1 MEDRLHFILLFLLMG
16 LFTGVSAIVDFT
28 CITKPRIDIGSEDT
42 YIAAYLHGGDAALS
56 FARTTFTD
64 TTVDDKD
71 NRLGLPTY
79 HRSDP
84 RSSSEGGEISILRLP
99 KAGRTTRIGA
109 FACNAMIAGSGKV
122 NIGTVIISKTAD
134 FLPTQVSQT
143 VNLGDPVNLTVTATN
158 PALNY
163 TRWRK
168 DGGDVFRDRSDSVYF
183 DFISATILHT
193 GIYEVHFAGER
204 KQGDQALMRLIVR
217 GCKEHKWNSPT
228 CDRAC
233 PDCFNGGVCDDSS
246 GECICPP
253 GFGGELCGN
262 PVGPSRFGQSGSFRC
277 DSAELRGGPTCA
289 GMLFCL
295 PDPYG
300 CSCAAGYQGIDC
312 IERCADGFYGADCA
326 QTCHCMDGIACNRTT
341 GECRDRNCAPGFTGI
356 NCQVKLTVDDFT
368 CITKPRIDIGRE
380 ETYIAAYLHG
390 GDAALSFARTTF
402 TYTTVDDKDNR
413 LGLPSYY
420 RSEPR
425 SSSEGDEISIL
436 RLPATGRKTRIGAFA
451 CRATMAETS
460 LNSIGTV
467 IMSKTADFLPT
478 RVSQTVNR
486 GDAVNLAVTATNQNR
501 RETRWR
507 KDNGGTVHNDQ
518 LSWNMST
525 VAASNS
531 GVYEV
536 HFRGARSH
544 GNQALMR
551 LLVRGCGRHIWNAPS
566 CDSDCPV
573 CLNGGI
579 CDIRSGVCICPP
591 GFGGSFCEI
600 LLGRNRFGQTGS
612 FRCDSPGL
620 GGGPTCAG
628 MLFCLPNPY
637 GCSCAAGYQ
646 GIDCNETCEHNTYGA
661 DCAQKCH
668 CKDGVPC
675 NGTTGECRDRNCT
688 QGFLGINCQVPL
700 PVSELVL
707 TGTNIN
713 DLLVSWRAS
722 TSREHPCWP
731 EEYLVTC
738 ELLLRDQCMDAH
750 ELHAVN
756 VTVYTRIVFNDL
768 VPYSTYRVNV
778 TSRTVAGNGTT
789 VTSVWTT
796 RETVPLVAPEFNSS
810 DPAPDSI
817 TFNWNPIPCGSARG
831 NITSYE
837 TLLTSPGREIN
848 TKTVTT
854 ESVTFDGLSPCS
866 PYTLEVWPRTK
877 AGRGPPMEV
886 QQGTDTIVP
895 DVVEEF
901 SVTVSGHDELNV
913 QWKASTKPDNSCP
926 VTDYLVTYELINL
939 EQCQEMQGNS
949 QTRNTSTTAI
959 SIQGLKAYSKYNVT
973 VTPRNEAGLGQ
984 PLSKTMQTGRTAP
997 TATPV
1002 NITSVA
1008 TPNSLSF
1015 GWDPVPCGTRGGP
1028 LGGYRFWFGKR
1039 GDDDYVKQRRTSDG
1053 FVTFSSLPVCTSYS
1067 FKVQTYSSARLDFGP
1082 WTDETK
1088 AHTTMIVPDPVA
1100 GLPITPLGHDQLDV
1114 HWSASSNTNNN
1125 CHATDYHVTYE
1136 LVNFEQCQEAPD
1148 HDVVVTNVS
1157 MTYTTINGLH
1167 AYSSYNV
1174 TVTPR
1179 NEAGY
1184 GQMLSQTVQ
1193 TGESEPT
1200 GTPILGE
1207 SSASSD
1213 NITFTWSQVL
1223 CGGRGGA
1230 ITVYQ
1235 YKLTKRGSMTA
1246 IRKDNTTAMSVT
1258 FRGLSPCTSYAFI
1271 VRAFNSKGKGPR
1283 TNEHHQDAVK
1293 IVPDPI
1299 EGLTI
1304 TPLGHDRLDVQWSA
1318 SSNTNNNCHATEYHV
1333 THELINLEQCRVTSN
1348 HDVSTKNVSVTNI
1361 VINELHAYSSY
1372 NVTVTPR
1379 NEAGYGPMLYQT
1391 VQTGEK
1397 KPTETPILVESSASS
1412 DNITFTWSQ
1421 VPCGGRGGAI
1431 TKYQYKFM
1439 KRANTTVIEKETTTA
1454 MSVTFRGLSPC
1465 TSYAFIVRAFNNKG
1479 NRAGPWTDEY
1489 YKDTVVVDEIQSL
1502 NLEPSTNEIKASWIT
1517 AGNEENPCPV
1527 TSYCVSYQLLNF
1539 EQCQPQTE
1547 PTQIHRTVN
1556 DTNVNITSMHAYS
1569 TYSVQVVPANNAG
1582 EKYMN
1587 NKTVTTD
1594 EGVPL
1599 AAPVLDTML
1608 PSNQSVRVS
1617 WHPIPCGKRGGNIT
1631 GYTYELRDAS
1641 GSMVKTAD
1649 TTAESV
1655 EVDGLSQ
1662 GASYLFRLWAFT
1674 RVGPG
1679 PWKEGDFE
1687 IPKDDAAPPT
1697 PPGSSPAGSILGVV
1711 VFILVAAVLA
1721 LLIAVVVKKRRQQRT
1736 KALGKDS
1743 TGDGVQDIY
1752 GKGDQDGVELKN
1764 LPSTSGYKPY
1774 ASKGHE
1780 PVRSSSNPPKS
1791 TDQVAVDVLPKA
1803 GPSTTSTDSVSA
1815 PGPSTSTK
1823 APVKPKPYVNP
1834 STKPKLKA
1842 SAKAS
1847 PSFPQAGPVAMA
1859 HLAEYI
1865 KSRTA
1870 GKVNGFQQDY
1880 ESIPGEPIHPWTVAK
1895 QDHNKKNNRYNNILA
1910 YDHSRV
1916 VLECLEDNPHSDYI
1930 NASYINGYKQDYK
1943 YIASQ
1948 GPTKAS
1954 VKDMWRMVWQERVG
1968 KIVMLTNLI
1977 EHGKGKCEQYWPDDI
1992 ADYGELFVR
2001 NVDETK
2007 HANFIVRTFHVS
2019 KSTEP
2024 EGEYRELT
2032 QFHYTTWPDMKPP
2045 ESSPLLQF
2053 VRTVRATDASQ
2064 HGPIVVHCSAGVGR
2078 TGTFITLDSMLEMA
2092 EAEGQVDVLKFVRD
2106 MRNQRFLMVQ
2116 TLDQYKFIFDALLES
2131 SLSENTAI
2139 SADRFHQSFA
2149 KLKKRDKKAGTTGIE
2164 AQFQML
2170 ESFTASPSE
2179 EQCMGGRSAA
2189 NVDKNRFKDCV
2200 PKDSTRPYLMTKGD
2214 EGSTNYINAT
2224 FLDGY
2229 NTKHAYLATQAPLPN
2244 TRGDMWRMVFDYKA
2258 SCIVM
2263 LNSMDNDPSVVE
2275 YWPEKD
2281 SLEFGPLTVTLTNED
2296 RYSEDIIIRQF
2307 DVSYP
2312 ARKNDEVQSVCQ
2324 IQYLG
2329 WPPGKEVPRS
2339 PSSLLKVLEAVKMW
2353 TTDHPDGPIT
2363 VHCIDGVG
2371 CSGTFCAILTLL
2383 DQLAVEKDVDVF
2395 QAIKKLRI
2403 TRAGMVNTLAQYQL
2417 CYQVIQTSLDSGSIY
2432 ENY

>member
-1 MEDRLHFILLFLLMG
+1 MEDRLHFIFLFLLLG
-16 LFTGVSAIVDFT
+16 PFTGVSAVVDFT
-28 CITKPRIDIGSEDT
+28 CITKPRIDIDSEDT
-42 YIAAYLHGGDAALS
+42 YIAAYLNGSDAELS
-56 FARTTFTD
+56 FARTIDTFTSAKKNNQLVLPTHSID
-64 TTVDDKD
+64 TTQSGDAA
-71 NRLGLPTY
+71 
-79 HRSDP
+79 
-84 RSSSEGGEISILRLP
+84 ISILRLP
-99 KAGRTTRIGA
+99 SAGGKSRVGIFACKNGDHKIGTVIMSRNADFSPTRISLTVNRGEPARLAVTAVNPTSTSTRWRKDGATPDEKFFESLHYNIARTLSSDSGVYEVHLQGVRAKGKQALMRLVVRGCERNRWSLPSCDRDCPVCFNGGVCDDRSGECICPPGFSGDVCEQLLGPNRFGQSGSFRCDSPALGGGPTCAGMLFCLPDPYGCSCASGYQGIDCDDSCDDGFYGADCAQTCHCMDGAACNITTGECPGDCAPGFAGINCQVKLTVDDFTCITKPRIAIGSEYTYIAAYLHGGNANLSFARTMFTYTGSESPNPPVPPATLQLPTNSMETNSSSAENKISVLRLPAAGGKTRIGA
-109 FACNAMIAGSGKV
+109 FACRATTAGTDPY
-122 NIGTVIISKTAD
+122 NIGTVIMSSKAD

-143 VNLGDPVNLTVTATN
+143 VNQGDAVNLTVTATD
-158 PALNY
+158 PARNY

-168 DGGDVFRDRSDSVYF
+168 NGSGVYTNRNDDLYF
-183 DFISATILHT
+183 DFISPSLSDT
-193 GIYEVHFAGER
+193 GIYEAHFKGER
-204 KQGDQALMRLIVR
+204 NHGNQALMRLIVR
-217 GCKEHKWNSPT
+217 GCGKNIWNAPS
-228 CDRAC
+228 CDSDC
-233 PDCFNGGVCDDSS
+233 PVCLNGGICDDRS
-246 GECICPP
+246 GVCICPP
-253 GFGGELCGN
+253 GFGGTLCVIREFEN
-262 PVGPSRFGQSGSFRC
+262 SPNRFGQSGSVGC
-277 DSAELRGGPTCA
+277 DSPELGGGPTCA

-312 IERCADGFYGADCA
+312 NETCGDNTYGADCA
-326 QTCHCMDGIACNRTT
+326 QTCHCKDGVACNNTT
-341 GECRDRNCAPGFTGI
+341 GECPGDQDCAPGFTGI
-356 NCQVKLTVDDFT
+356 NCQEKCLPSRESSSSCDKT
-368 CITKPRIDIGRE
+368 CTSPPGTTQKPQNVRLSFQNDTSSVIFRWNHVLCPESNQNITNYAYRLSRRDNNRE
-380 ETYIAAYLHG
+380 EQVGRVQGTSVTLVIGSIPVSPCAH
-390 GDAALSFARTTF
+390 TF
-402 TYTTVDDKDNR
+402 KV
-413 LGLPSYY
+413 
-420 RSEPR
+420 
-425 SSSEGDEISIL
+425 
-436 RLPATGRKTRIGAFA
+436 A
-451 CRATMAETS
+451 AETS
-460 LNSIGTV
+460 KGIGPYTKK
-467 IMSKTADFLPT
+467 IRLM
-478 RVSQTVNR
+478 N
-486 GDAVNLAVTATNQNR
+486 AT
-501 RETRWR
+501 
-507 KDNGGTVHNDQ
+507 K
-518 LSWNMST
+518 L
-525 VAASNS
+525 
-531 GVYEV
+531 
-536 HFRGARSH
+536 
-544 GNQALMR
+544 
-551 LLVRGCGRHIWNAPS
+551 
-566 CDSDCPV
+566 
-573 CLNGGI
+573 
-579 CDIRSGVCICPP
+579 
-591 GFGGSFCEI
+591 
-600 LLGRNRFGQTGS
+600 
-612 FRCDSPGL
+612 
-620 GGGPTCAG
+620 
-628 MLFCLPNPY
+628 
-637 GCSCAAGYQ
+637 
-646 GIDCNETCEHNTYGA
+646 
-661 DCAQKCH
+661 
-668 CKDGVPC
+668 
-675 NGTTGECRDRNCT
+675 
-688 QGFLGINCQVPL
+688 PL
-700 PVSELVL
+700 PVSELAVA
-707 TGTNIN
+707 GTSI
-713 DLLVSWRAS
+713 DKLFVSWRAR
-722 TSREHPCWP
+722 TSPENPCGP
-731 EEYLVTC
+731 EDYLVTY
-738 ELLLRDQCMDAH
+738 ELLLRDQ
-750 ELHAVN
+750 
-756 VTVYTRIVFNDL
+756 F
-768 VPYSTYRVNV
+768 
-778 TSRTVAGNGTT
+778 
-789 VTSVWTT
+789 
-796 RETVPLVAPEFNSS
+796 PLVAPEFHSS
-810 DPAPDSI
+810 EPAPDSI
-817 TFNWNPIPCGSARG
+817 MFNWNPIPCGSTRG
-831 NITSYE
+831 SITSYE
-837 TLLTSPGREIN
+837 TRLTPSGRWIGS
-848 TKTVTT
+848 KTVTT

-866 PYTLEVWPRTK
+866 LYTLGVWPRTK
-877 AGRGPPMEV
+877 AGRGPPMVE
-886 QQGTDTIVP
+886 QQSTDTIVP
-895 DVVEEF
+895 DVVGEL
-901 SVTVSGHDELNV
+901 SITVIRHEQLNV
-913 QWKASTKPDNSCP
+913 NWKASTNRDTSCP
-926 VTDYLVTYELINL
+926 ATDYLVTYELINL
-939 EQCQEMQGNS
+939 EQCQEMQGNV
-949 QTRNTSTTAI
+949 QTRNTTTTAI
-959 SIQGLKAYSKYNVT
+959 IPDAVEGLT
-973 VTPRNEAGLGQ
+973 
-984 PLSKTMQTGRTAP
+984 
-997 TATPV
+997 
-1002 NITSVA
+1002 
-1008 TPNSLSF
+1008 
-1015 GWDPVPCGTRGGP
+1015 
-1028 LGGYRFWFGKR
+1028 
-1039 GDDDYVKQRRTSDG
+1039 
-1053 FVTFSSLPVCTSYS
+1053 
-1067 FKVQTYSSARLDFGP
+1067 
-1082 WTDETK
+1082 
-1088 AHTTMIVPDPVA
+1088 
-1100 GLPITPLGHDQLDV
+1100 ITPLGHDGLEVQ
-1114 HWSASSNTNNN
+1114 WSASSNTNNN

-1136 LVNFEQCQEAPD
+1136 LINLEQCQEAPD
-1148 HDVVVTNVS
+1148 HDVVATNVS
-1157 MTYTTINGLH
+1157 MTYSTINGLH

-1193 TGESEPT
+1193 TGEREPT

-1293 IVPDPI
+1293 IVPDPV

-1304 TPLGHDRLDVQWSA
+1304 TPLGHDRLGVQWNA
-1318 SSNTNNNCHATEYHV
+1318 SSNTNNSCNATDYHV
-1333 THELINLEQCRVTSN
+1333 TYELINLEQCRETSS
-1348 HDVSTKNVSVTNI
+1348 HDVSTMNVSVTNI
-1361 VINELHAYSSY
+1361 VINGLHAYSSY

-1517 AGNEENPCPV
+1517 AGNEDNPCPV
-1527 TSYCVSYQLLNF
+1527 TSYRVSYQLLNF

-1547 PTQIHRTVN
+1547 HTQIHTTVN

-1582 EKYMN
+1582 AKYMN

-1608 PSNQSVRVS
+1608 LSNQSVRVS

-1662 GASYLFRLWAFT
+1662 GASYSFRLRAFT

-1679 PWKEGDFE
+1679 PWKEDDFE

-1697 PPGSSPAGSILGVV
+1697 PPTPPGSSPAGSVLGVV
-1711 VFILVAAVLA
+1711 VFILVALIVA
-1721 LLIAVVVKKRRQQRT
+1721 LLIAIVVKKRRKQRT
-1736 KALGKDS
+1736 KALSKDS
-1743 TGDGVQDIY
+1743 TGDGVHDIY
-1752 GKGDQDGVELKN
+1752 GKGDQGGVELKN

-1774 ASKGHE
+1774 ATKGHE
-1780 PVRSSSNPPKS
+1780 PVVSSTNPPKS

-1803 GPSTTSTDSVSA
+1803 GPSTDSASA
-1815 PGPSTSTK
+1815 SGPSTSTK
-1823 APVKPKPYVNP
+1823 APVKPKPFVNP

-1880 ESIPGEPIHPWTVAK
+1880 ESIPGEPIHPWNVAK

-2189 NVDKNRFKDCV
+2189 NVDKNRFKDCI

-2229 NTKHAYLATQAPLPN
+2229 NSKHAYLATQAPLPN

-2263 LNSMDNDPSVVE
+2263 LNSMDNDPSVVQ

-2296 RYSEDIIIRQF
+2296 RYCEDIIIRQF

-2353 TTDHPDGPIT
+2353 TTDHPDGPIA

-2395 QAIKKLRI
+2395 QAVKKLRI
-2403 TRAGMVNTLAQYQL
+2403 TRAGMVNSLAQYQL
-2417 CYQVIQTSLDSGSIY
+2417 CYQVIQTYLDSDSIY

>member
-1 MEDRLHFILLFLLMG
+1 MEDRLYFIFLFLLLG
-16 LFTGVSAIVDFT
+16 PFTDVSAIVDFT

-42 YIAAYLHGGDAALS
+42 YIAAYLHGGNAALS
-56 FARTTFTD
+56 FARTINTYTS
-64 TTVDDKD
+64 VDENKP
-71 NRLGLPTY
+71 LGLPSDHFLKTY
-79 HRSDP
+79 
-84 RSSSEGGEISILRLP
+84 SSSTGGKISSLRLP
-99 KAGRTTRIGA
+99 AAGGKTRIGA
-109 FACNAMIAGSGKV
+109 FACRARMMGGDDIS
-122 NIGTVIISKTAD
+122 IGTVIMSKTAD
-134 FLPTQVSQT
+134 FLPTRVSQT
-143 VNLGDPVNLTVTATN
+143 VNLGDLVNLTVTATDQARN
-158 PALNY
+158 E

-168 DGGDVFRDRSDSVYF
+168 DGKGIINKRNGKLHF
-183 DFISATILHT
+183 DFINTVSDSW
-193 GIYEVHFAGER
+193 IYEAHFAGER
-204 KQGDQALMRLIVR
+204 KKGEQALMRLIVR
-217 GCKEHKWNSPT
+217 GCKENKWNLTT
-228 CDRAC
+228 CESAC
-233 PDCFNGGVCDDSS
+233 PLCFNGGICDDRS
-246 GECICPP
+246 GDCICPP
-253 GFGGELCGN
+253 GFSGDICET
-262 PVGPSRFGQSGSFRC
+262 PEGPNRFGQSGSFGC
-277 DSAELRGGPTCA
+277 DSAELGGGPTCA

-312 IERCADGFYGADCA
+312 DETCAEGFYGANCE
-326 QTCHCMDGIACNRTT
+326 QRCHCADGVSCNATT
-341 GECRDRNCAPGFTGI
+341 GECRGNCAPGYTGI
-356 NCQVKLTVDDFT
+356 NCQEKLTFEDFT
-368 CITKPRIDIGRE
+368 CVTKPRIDIGSDK
-380 ETYIAAYLHG
+380 TYIAAYLHSG
-390 GDAALSFARTTF
+390 HAELSFARTTY
-402 TYTTVDDKDNR
+402 TYTSVDNINDQ
-413 LGLPSYY
+413 LGLPSGHRY
-420 RSEPR
+420 EPT

-436 RLPATGRKTRIGAFA
+436 RLPAAGGKTRIGAFA
-451 CRATMAETS
+451 CNAMIAGS
-460 LNSIGTV
+460 GNVSIGTV
-467 IMSKTADFLPT
+467 IMSKTAHILPT
-478 RVSQTVNR
+478 RVSQMVNL
-486 GDAVNLAVTATNQNR
+486 GDAVYLAVSAKDKK
-501 RETRWR
+501 TRWR
-507 KDNGGTVHNDQ
+507 KDGGAVYMDRNDD
-518 LSWNMST
+518 LYFDFVNAS
-525 VAASNS
+525 VADT
-531 GVYEV
+531 GIYEA
-536 HFRGARSH
+536 HFAGKRSD
-544 GNQALMR
+544 GKQALMR
-551 LLVRGCGRHIWNAPS
+551 LIVRGCKRNKWNPPLCNA
-566 CDSDCPV
+566 DCPV
-573 CLNGGI
+573 CFNGGV
-579 CDIRSGVCICPP
+579 CDDRSGECICPP
-591 GFGGSFCEI
+591 GFIGDFCGIPE
-600 LLGRNRFGQTGS
+600 GPNRFGQSGS
-612 FRCDSPGL
+612 FRCGEL

-628 MLFCLPNPY
+628 MLFCLPDPY

-646 GIDCNETCEHNTYGA
+646 GIDCGKTCAAGFYGA
-661 DCAQKCH
+661 DCAQTCH
-668 CKDGVPC
+668 CMNGVACNRTTGKCPGDCAPGFTGINCQACDDNRYGQDCRLCHCMDGVAC
-675 NGTTGECRDRNCT
+675 DRTTGECFGDCAP
-688 QGFLGINCQVPL
+688 GFTGLNCQENCLPNNEIASCGTTCTEFLDPATTSLAPGGVQSFSSFQNDSIRTFHWHPVNCPNGNIIVNYAYKFGTVEGEHEAEAVRTEGNSVSVHLPLCSTLYGFEVAAETTKGIGPFSLNKIVTPIWKVPDT
-700 PVSELVL
+700 VGGL
-707 TGTNIN
+707 TDKGTSHNT
-713 DLLVSWRAS
+713 LSLSWGAPG
-722 TSREHPCWP
+722 TSQEHPCP
-731 EEYLVTC
+731 ASDYLVTFDLINLEQC
-738 ELLLRDQCMDAH
+738 REVREYGGSLNTTYTNDTSITLKELKA
-750 ELHAVN
+750 
-756 VTVYTRIVFNDL
+756 
-768 VPYSTYRVNV
+768 YSTYNISV
-778 TSRTVAGNGTT
+778 TPRNEAGKGTT
-789 VTSVWTT
+789 SFLQVTTG
-796 RETVPLVAPEFNSS
+796 ETYPLVSPGFISS
-810 DPAPDSI
+810 SATTDSI
-817 TFNWNPIPCGSARG
+817 TWTWNPIPCGSRGG
-831 NITSYE
+831 NITGYKTS
-837 TLLTSPGREIN
+837 LTGGPVGIDTRYVS
-848 TKTVTT
+848 TT
-854 ESVTFDGLSPCS
+854 SVTHTGLRPCTN
-866 PYTLEVWPRTK
+866 YTLSVRAYTSVGYTTGRPNQSTQTQRT
-877 AGRGPPMEV
+877 
-886 QQGTDTIVP
+886 GTVVP
-895 DVVEEF
+895 DYVSDISVLATSRERNEF
-901 SVTVSGHDELNV
+901 DVHWTSSEG
-913 QWKASTKPDNSCP
+913 PCP
-926 VTDYLVTYELINL
+926 ATSYNVTYELITMD
-939 EQCQEMQGNS
+939 QCMQQNPPIITDVG
-949 QTRNTSTTAI
+949 TVDTTYAT
-959 SIQGLKAYSKYNVT
+959 LHLPAYYSKYRVNVA
-973 VTPRNEAGLGQ
+973 PINEAGHGEGNFKDIVTNENV
-984 PLSKTMQTGRTAP
+984 PSASPVIRG
-997 TATPV
+997 TATNDSITFSWDPIPCGSRRG
-1002 NITSVA
+1002 NITHYE
-1008 TPNSLSF
+1008 
-1015 GWDPVPCGTRGGP
+1015 
-1028 LGGYRFWFGKR
+1028 YRFKGPRPQEKGKTNE
-1039 GDDDYVKQRRTSDG
+1039 K
-1053 FVTFSSLPVCTSYS
+1053 
-1067 FKVQTYSSARLDFGP
+1067 
-1082 WTDETK
+1082 
-1088 AHTTMIVPDPVA
+1088 
-1100 GLPITPLGHDQLDV
+1100 
-1114 HWSASSNTNNN
+1114 SNI
-1125 CHATDYHVTYE
+1125 
-1136 LVNFEQCQEAPD
+1136 
-1148 HDVVVTNVS
+1148 S
-1157 MTYTTINGLH
+1157 
-1167 AYSSYNV
+1167 
-1174 TVTPR
+1174 
-1179 NEAGY
+1179 
-1184 GQMLSQTVQ
+1184 
-1193 TGESEPT
+1193 
-1200 GTPILGE
+1200 
-1207 SSASSD
+1207 
-1213 NITFTWSQVL
+1213 
-1223 CGGRGGA
+1223 
-1230 ITVYQ
+1230 
-1235 YKLTKRGSMTA
+1235 KL
-1246 IRKDNTTAMSVT
+1246 SVT
-1258 FRGLSPCTSYAFI
+1258 FRDLSPCTTYSI
-1271 VRAFNSKGKGPR
+1271 RVRAFTRIGAGLWANW
-1283 TNEHHQDAVK
+1283 THQ
-1293 IVPDPI
+1293 
-1299 EGLTI
+1299 
-1304 TPLGHDRLDVQWSA
+1304 
-1318 SSNTNNNCHATEYHV
+1318 
-1333 THELINLEQCRVTSN
+1333 
-1348 HDVSTKNVSVTNI
+1348 
-1361 VINELHAYSSY
+1361 
-1372 NVTVTPR
+1372 
-1379 NEAGYGPMLYQT
+1379 
-1391 VQTGEK
+1391 
-1397 KPTETPILVESSASS
+1397 
-1412 DNITFTWSQ
+1412 
-1421 VPCGGRGGAI
+1421 
-1431 TKYQYKFM
+1431 
-1439 KRANTTVIEKETTTA
+1439 
-1454 MSVTFRGLSPC
+1454 
-1465 TSYAFIVRAFNNKG
+1465 
-1479 NRAGPWTDEY
+1479 
-1489 YKDTVVVDEIQSL
+1489 DTVVIDEIQSF
-1502 NLEPSTNEIKASWIT
+1502 NLDPSTNEIRTSWTT
-1517 AGNEENPCPV
+1517 AGNEDNPCPV
-1527 TSYCVSYQLLNF
+1527 TSYRVSYQLLNL
-1539 EQCQPQTE
+1539 EQCQP
-1547 PTQIHRTVN
+1547 RTDLAVINKTVVN
-1556 DTNVNITSMHAYS
+1556 GSDIEFTSMHAYS
-1569 TYSVQVVPANNAG
+1569 TYNVQVVPANNAG
-1582 EKYMN
+1582 AKYRKS
-1587 NKTVTTD
+1587 KTVTTD

-1599 AAPVLDTML
+1599 AAPVVDTML
-1608 PSNQSVRVS
+1608 PFNQSVRVS

-1641 GSMVKTAD
+1641 GSMVKTAN

-1662 GASYLFRLWAFT
+1662 GASYLFRLRAFT

-1687 IPKDDAAPPT
+1687 IPKDDAAAPT
-1697 PPGSSPAGSILGVV
+1697 PPGSSPAGSVLGVV

-1721 LLIAVVVKKRRQQRT
+1721 LLIAVVVKKRRKQRT
-1736 KALGKDS
+1736 KALSKDS

-1752 GKGDQDGVELKN
+1752 GKGDQGGVELKN

-1774 ASKGHE
+1774 ATKGHE
-1780 PVRSSSNPPKS
+1780 PVVSSTNPPKS
-1791 TDQVAVDVLPKA
+1791 TDQVPVDVLPKA
-1803 GPSTTSTDSVSA
+1803 GPSTDSASA
-1815 PGPSTSTK
+1815 SGPSTSTK

-1834 STKPKLKA
+1834 ASKPKLKA

-1870 GKVNGFQQDY
+1870 GKINGFQQDY

-2229 NTKHAYLATQAPLPN
+2229 NSKHAYLATQAPLPN

-2263 LNSMDNDPSVVE
+2263 LNSMDNDPSVVQ

-2417 CYQVIQTSLDSGSIY
+2417 CYQVIQTYLDSDSIY